1 MWQAHYMIYAMR
13 MEELRAKAERER
25 RWRLA
30 DQEQGRPVRR
40 PAPGPLRVAAARFA
54 AALAR
59 FADRTAC
66 RLDDGV
72 DLGTE
77 RLVRDRVS

>member
-1 MWQAHYMIYAMR
+1 MWQLHDMIYTMR
-13 MEELRAKAERER
+13 MEELRAKAERES

-40 PAPGPLRVAAARFA
+40 SAPGPLRVAAARLA
-54 AALAR
+54 AAVGRAAGRAAR
-59 FADRTAC
+59 
-66 RLDDGV
+66 RLDDRI

-77 RLVRDRVS
+77 LLVRDRAS

>member
-1 MWQAHYMIYAMR
+1 MWQLHDMIYAMR

-25 RWRLA
+25 HWRLA

-40 PAPGPLRVAAARFA
+40 PAPGPLRLAAARFA

-59 FADRTAC
+59 FADRAA
-66 RLDDGV
+66 RWLDDGA
-72 DLGTE
+72 DLRPD
-77 RLVRDRVS
+77 RLLRDRAS

>member
-1 MWQAHYMIYAMR
+1 MWHLHDMIYTMR
-13 MEELRAKAERER
+13 MEELRAKAERES

-40 PAPGPLRVAAARFA
+40 PTPGTLRLAAARFA

-59 FADRTAC
+59 FADQAARW
-66 RLDDGV
+66 LDDGV